1 MFRSLGFFNYR
12 VWFAGSLVSNIGTWM
27 QRTAQDWIVLTE
39 LTDQDAAAV
48 GFTMALQFGPQLL
61 LVPISGTIA
70 DRFDRRKLLVITQS
84 VMALL
89 GVGLGVLVITGL
101 AELWHVYA
109 FALGLGI
116 AAAIDAPARQT
127 FVAELVPEKHLSN
140 AVSLNSASFNGA
152 RLAGPAVAGLLTA
165 VIGAGWVFM
174 LNGLTFA
181 ATIAAIYLLRSSE
194 LRAAPRAKKER
205 GQFQQGLR
213 YVRTRPDIIVVL
225 IMVFIVGT
233 FGFNF
238 PIFTSTMASTEFGL
252 GADAYGV
259 LSSVMAI
266 GSVAG
271 ALQAARRER
280 PRMRWLVTA
289 SAAFG
294 LACAVASVMP
304 GPISFGI
311 VLIAV
316 GFCSL
321 TMMTTANA
329 LVQTTTAPQ
338 LRGRVMAIYMAIFV
352 GGTPV
357 GAPVVGWIGNVAG
370 PRATLLIAA
379 ASGLLAAAVA
389 VFWMVRWHDLRLRLD
404 RRAHRLYLVHDTLGR
419 TPDAA
424 RDEVA
429 GTEAAATRA

>member
-12 VWFAGSLVSNIGTWM
+12 VWFAGALVSNIGTWM
-27 QRTAQDWIVLTE
+27 QRTAQDWVVLTE

-48 GFTMALQFGPQLL
+48 GVTMALQFGPQLL

-70 DRFDRRKLLVITQS
+70 DRFDRRKLLVLTQT

-89 GVGLGVLVITGL
+89 GFGLGALVVTGV

-127 FVAELVPEKHLSN
+127 FVAELVPEKNLSN
-140 AVSLNSASFNGA
+140 AVALNSASFNGA
-152 RLAGPAVAGLLTA
+152 RLAGPAIAGLLTA
-165 VIGAGWVFM
+165 AVGAGWVFVI
-174 LNGLTFA
+174 NGLTFI
-181 ATIAAIYLLRSSE
+181 ATIAAVYLLRTSE
-194 LRAAPRAKKER
+194 LRHAPRAKKER
-205 GQFQQGLR
+205 GQFRQGLR

-280 PRMRWLVTA
+280 PRMRWLVVS

-294 LACAVASVMP
+294 VACAVASFAP
-304 GPISFGI
+304 GPVTFGV
-311 VLIAV
+311 VLVAV
-316 GFCSL
+316 GFSSL

-352 GGTPV
+352 GGTPI
-357 GAPVVGWIGNVAG
+357 GAPVVGWIGNIAG
-370 PRATLLIAA
+370 PRATLWIAA
-379 ASGLLAAAVA
+379 VSGLLAAAVA
-389 VFWMVRWHDLRLRLD
+389 VFWMVRWHELRVRLD
-404 RRAHRLYLVHDTLGR
+404 RRAKRLYLVSDALR
-419 TPDAA
+419 PDATGS
-424 RDEVA
+424 RDA
-429 GTEAAATRA
+429 LGSAEAAANRG